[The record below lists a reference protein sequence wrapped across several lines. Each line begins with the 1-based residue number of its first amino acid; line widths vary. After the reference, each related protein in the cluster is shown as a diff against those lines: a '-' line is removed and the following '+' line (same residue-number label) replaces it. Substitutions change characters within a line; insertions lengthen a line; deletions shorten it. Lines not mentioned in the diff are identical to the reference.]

1 MTIQLHPEQEQLIG
15 QALEAGLIGDASEV
29 VQIGLES
36 IRQRLEARVSD
47 EALLDPRNWSREFH
61 AWVES
66 HSSSTP
72 LLSDEAISRDS
83 LYGTRGRC

>member
-1 MTIQLHPEQEQLIG
+1 MTVQLNPEQEQLIG

-29 VQIGLES
+29 VQVGLAA
-36 IRQRLEARVSD
+36 IRQRLEARVSSRTP
-47 EALLDPRNWSREFH
+47 LDPQDWSREFH

-66 HSSSTP
+66 HSSTTP

-83 LYGTRGRC
+83 LYGTRGL